1 MSKNSGP
8 TSAAA
13 TVVTG
18 RWFTVFASFLIMSAA
33 GATYMFASYS
43 KEIKSTL
50 GYDQQTLNTI
60 SFFKDLGANV
70 GIHAGIIAEFVP
82 TWVVLA
88 VGAAM
93 NLFGYLMIYLAL
105 AGSIP
110 RPRLWHMCLYIC
122 IGANSQSFAN
132 TGALVTSVKNFPQSR
147 GIVLGLLKG
156 FVGLSGAMF
165 TQIYYA
171 IYGGRGNSRA
181 LVLLIGWLPA
191 AVSLAF
197 IGTIRVVKTTVSSP
211 YSPARRR
218 RREFKVFCRFLYAS
232 AALALYLMVVIVVQ
246 KKVAFTHLEYGA
258 SAAAVLV
265 LLFLPLAVVAKEE
278 ISLYREKKKEKDA
291 APPPPPVSVSIV
303 VEESS
308 SSSSSSSTALSCTG
322 VLSPPRR
329 GEDYTIFQGLLSVDM
344 LIIFVATIC
353 GLGGTLTATDNF
365 GQIGE
370 SLGYPP
376 GSVATFVSLIS
387 IWNYAGR
394 VAAGFASEMLLSKY
408 KLPRPLLVAAV
419 LALSCAGYLLIAF
432 GVPQSLYA
440 ASVVIGFCFG
450 AQTPMFFAII
460 SELFGLKYFSTLFN
474 FGALASPIGSY
485 VLNVQVVGRLYDREA
500 VRQREANSAA
510 ATAAGGKEL
519 TCIGVEC
526 FKMSFVIIAAVTL
539 FGAAAM
545 MVLVW
550 RTRDFYRG
558 DIYAKFRE
566 EEKEEEEEERKEV
579 AAEEEKE
586 NHKVEAGELRPSD
599 QG

>member
-1 MSKNSGP
+1 
-8 TSAAA
+8 
-13 TVVTG
+13 
-18 RWFTVFASFLIMSAA
+18 
-33 GATYMFASYS
+33 
-43 KEIKSTL
+43 
-50 GYDQQTLNTI
+50 
-60 SFFKDLGANV
+60 
-70 GIHAGIIAEFVP
+70 
-82 TWVVLA
+82 
-88 VGAAM
+88 
-93 NLFGYLMIYLAL
+93 
-105 AGSIP
+105 
-110 RPRLWHMCLYIC
+110 
-122 IGANSQSFAN
+122 
-132 TGALVTSVKNFPQSR
+132 
-147 GIVLGLLKG
+147 
-156 FVGLSGAMF
+156 
-165 TQIYYA
+165 
-171 IYGGRGNSRA
+171 
-181 LVLLIGWLPA
+181 
-191 AVSLAF
+191 
-197 IGTIRVVKTTVSSP
+197 
-211 YSPARRR
+211 
-218 RREFKVFCRFLYAS
+218 
-232 AALALYLMVVIVVQ
+232 MVVIVVQ
-246 KKVAFTHLEYGA
+246 KKVAFTHPEYGA
-258 SAAAVLV
+258 SAVAVLV
-265 LLFLPLAVVAKEE
+265 LLFLPLAIVAKEE

-291 APPPPPVSVSIV
+291 APPPPPVSVSIA
-303 VEESS
+303 VEE

-474 FGALASPIGSY
+474 FGALASRS
-485 VLNVQVVGRLYDREA
+485 EA
-500 VRQREANSAA
+500 A
-510 ATAAGGKEL
+510 GKEL

-566 EEKEEEEEERKEV
+566 EEKEEEEERKEV